1 MDIFS
6 FATLLGGLALFL
18 FGMKEMGDGLM
29 LLSGSKLK
37 DMLGRVTS
45 NPIKAVLVGTGITS
59 IIQSSSATT
68 VMVVGLVNAG
78 LLPLSQTVGIIMG
91 ANIGTTTTAW
101 ILTLG
106 TLGAGSTY
114 LDLLKPT
121 FFAPLIAFF
130 AVGILM
136 FVKDEKK
143 RNISKI
149 AIGFAV
155 LMFGMQVMS
164 NSVVSLADSPAFHEL
179 FVRFKN
185 PFLGMLVGA
194 VLTAIIQSSSA
205 SIGIL
210 QALSATG
217 VITYGSAI
225 PIILGQNIGTC
236 VTAMISS
243 INTSKNAKRSALIHL
258 FFNVIGSVVFMI
270 VFYSI
275 NLIRPFAFLDN
286 KLGAVNIALFNT
298 LYNVSTTLLL
308 LPFRDKFVK
317 FVIWMTPDSK
327 HKEEIPETQNIF
339 GALEARFL
347 ESPGLAVA
355 QSRQVACRMAEIVK
369 HHCEISIG
377 LLHSFDAQLYQ
388 ESRDFEK
395 LVDDYED
402 HLGTYMVQ
410 ISARQLTDNDNRIL
424 TQMMQSIGDL
434 ERISD
439 HSYSIAL
446 SAREMY
452 DRKISFSNEA
462 QNELAVLERALQ
474 DLLDITIEAFCDDN
488 LELAARVEPLEEVI
502 DGLNDELR
510 VRHVK
515 RLQDGRCTLELGF
528 VFNDLL
534 TGMERIADH
543 CSNIAVCMIELSQET
558 LDHHIFL
565 RSLKDSEEFHQMVG
579 YYRKNYRLP
588 EIPATDYAEQIS
600 LEESLANR

>member
-6 FATLLGGLALFL
+6 FASLLGGLALFL
-18 FGMKEMGDGLM
+18 YGMKEMGDGLM

-37 DMLGRVTS
+37 DLLGRVTS
-45 NPIKAVLVGTGITS
+45 NPFKAVLLGTGITS

-78 LLPLSQTVGIIMG
+78 LLSLTQSIGVIMG

-101 ILTLG
+101 ILSLG
-106 TLGAGSTY
+106 TIGAGSTY
-114 LDLLKPT
+114 FNLLKPS

-130 AVGILM
+130 AVAVLM

-155 LMFGMQVMS
+155 LMFGMQAMS
-164 NSVVSLADSPAFHEL
+164 NAVIPLADSPEFCEL
-179 FVRFKN
+179 FIRFKN
-185 PFLGMLVGA
+185 PLLGLLVGA
-194 VLTAIIQSSSA
+194 VLTAILQSSSA

-217 VITYGSAI
+217 VVTYGSAI

-236 VTAMISS
+236 VTAMLSS
-243 INTSKNAKRSALIHL
+243 INTSKNARRSALIHL
-258 FFNVIGSVVFMI
+258 FFNMIGSIVFI
-270 VFYSI
+270 SVFYSI
-275 NLIRPFAFLDN
+275 NLIRPFSFLDDSV
-286 KLGAVNIALFNT
+286 GAVNIAIFNT
-298 LYNVSTTLLL
+298 LYNTLNTLLL
-308 LPFRDKFVK
+308 LPFRNKLVHL
-317 FVIWMTPDSK
+317 VTCILPDGK
-327 HKEEIPETQNIF
+327 RGEEVPEKQNVF
-339 GALEARFL
+339 GVLEKRFL

-355 QSRQVACRMAEIVK
+355 QSRQVACQMAKLVK
-369 HHCEISIG
+369 HHFEISIG

-388 ESRDFEK
+388 ESRDVEK
-395 LVDDYED
+395 HVDEYED

-410 ISARQLTDNDNRIL
+410 ISTRQLTDHDTRIL

-446 SAREMY
+446 SARDMY
-452 DRKISFSNEA
+452 DRKLTFSKAA
-462 QNELAVLERALQ
+462 QNEIATQERALQ
-474 DLLDITIEAFCDDN
+474 DLLDMTIEAFCDDN

-515 RLQDGRCTLELGF
+515 RLQNGRCTLELGF
-528 VFNDLL
+528 IFNDLL

-543 CSNIAVCMIELSQET
+543 CSNIAVCMIELSQES

-565 RSLKDSEEFHQMVG
+565 RSLKDSEEFHRMVR
-579 YYRKNYRLP
+579 YYREHYILP
-588 EIPATDYAEQIS
+588 EISTTDYAEQIS
-600 LEESLANR
+600 LEETLANR

>member
-37 DMLGRVTS
+37 SMLGRVTS
-45 NPIKAVLVGTGITS
+45 NPVNAVLVGTGITS

-78 LLPLSQTVGIIMG
+78 LLSLSQSVGIIMG

-114 LDLLKPT
+114 LDLLKPS

-130 AVGILM
+130 AVGVLM

-155 LMFGMQVMS
+155 LMFGMQAMS
-164 NSVVSLADSPAFHEL
+164 NSVVSLADSPEFCEL
-179 FVRFKN
+179 FIRFKN
-185 PFLGMLVGA
+185 PFLGMIVGA
-194 VLTAIIQSSSA
+194 ILTAVIQSSSA

-217 VITYGSAI
+217 VVTYGSAI

-236 VTAMISS
+236 VTAMLSS
-243 INTSKNAKRSALIHL
+243 INTSKNARRSALIHL
-258 FFNVIGSVVFMI
+258 FFNVIGSVVFI
-270 VFYSI
+270 AVFYSI
-275 NLIRPFAFLDN
+275 NLFRPFAFLD
-286 KLGAVNIALFNT
+286 KSLGAVNIAIVNT
-298 LYNVSTTLLL
+298 LYNTSNTLLL
-308 LPFRDKFVK
+308 LPFRHKLVRFVTW
-317 FVIWMTPDSK
+317 ILPDGK
-327 HKEEIPETQNIF
+327 RGEEVPETENVF

-355 QSRQVACRMAEIVK
+355 QSRQVASQMAELVK
-369 HHCEISIG
+369 HHYEISID
-377 LLHSFDAQLYQ
+377 LLYSFDAQRYQ
-388 ESRDFEK
+388 ESRDLEV
-395 LVDDYED
+395 LIDDYED

-410 ISARQLTDNDNRIL
+410 ISARQLTDKDSRTL
-424 TQMMQSIGDL
+424 TQMMQSIGDF

-439 HSYSIAL
+439 HAYSIAL
-446 SAREMY
+446 SAKEMY
-452 DRKISFSNEA
+452 DKKIIFSDA
-462 QNELAVLERALQ
+462 ALNELAVKERALQ
-474 DLLDITIEAFCDDN
+474 DLLDMTVQAFRDDD

-510 VRHVK
+510 ARHVK
-515 RLQDGRCTLELGF
+515 RLQDGFCTLELGF
-528 VFNDLL
+528 IFNDIL

-543 CSNIAVCMIELSQET
+543 CSNLAVCMIELSHES

-565 RSLKDSEEFHQMVG
+565 RTLETSEDFLQMVAH
-579 YYRKNYRLP
+579 YRREYLLP
-588 EIPATDYAEQIS
+588 EVQVSEYAGQIS

>member
-37 DMLGRVTS
+37 SMLGRVTS
-45 NPIKAVLVGTGITS
+45 NPINAVLVGTGITS

-78 LLPLSQTVGIIMG
+78 LLSLSQSVGIIMG

-114 LDLLKPT
+114 LDLLKPS

-130 AVGILM
+130 AVGVLM

-155 LMFGMQVMS
+155 LMFGMQAMS
-164 NSVVSLADSPAFHEL
+164 NSVVSLADSPEFCEL
-179 FVRFKN
+179 FIRFKN
-185 PFLGMLVGA
+185 PFLGLIVGA
-194 VLTAIIQSSSA
+194 ILTAVIQSSSA

-217 VITYGSAI
+217 VVTYGSAI

-236 VTAMISS
+236 VTAMLSS
-243 INTSKNAKRSALIHL
+243 INTSKNARRSALIHL
-258 FFNVIGSVVFMI
+258 FFNVIGSVVFI
-270 VFYSI
+270 AVFYSI
-275 NLIRPFAFLDN
+275 NLFRPFAFLD
-286 KLGAVNIALFNT
+286 KSLGAVNIAIVNT
-298 LYNVSTTLLL
+298 LYNTSNTLLL
-308 LPFRDKFVK
+308 LPFRHKLVRFVTW
-317 FVIWMTPDSK
+317 ILPDGK
-327 HKEEIPETQNIF
+327 RGEEVPETENVF

-355 QSRQVACRMAEIVK
+355 QSRQVASQMAELVK
-369 HHCEISIG
+369 HHYEISID
-377 LLHSFDAQLYQ
+377 LLYSFDAQRYQ
-388 ESRDFEK
+388 ESRDLEV
-395 LVDDYED
+395 LIDDYED

-410 ISARQLTDNDNRIL
+410 ISARQLTDKDSRTL
-424 TQMMQSIGDL
+424 TQMMQSIGDF

-439 HSYSIAL
+439 HAYSIAL
-446 SAREMY
+446 SAKEMY
-452 DRKISFSNEA
+452 DKKIIFSDA
-462 QNELAVLERALQ
+462 ALNELAVKERALQ
-474 DLLDITIEAFCDDN
+474 DLLDMTVQAFRDDD

-510 VRHVK
+510 ARHVK
-515 RLQDGRCTLELGF
+515 RLQDGFCTLELGF
-528 VFNDLL
+528 IFNDIL

-543 CSNIAVCMIELSQET
+543 CSNLAVCMIELSHES

-565 RSLKDSEEFHQMVG
+565 RTLETSEDFLQMVAH
-579 YYRKNYRLP
+579 YRREYLLP
-588 EIPATDYAEQIS
+588 EVQVSEYAGQIS

>member
-37 DMLGRVTS
+37 NMLGRVTS
-45 NPIKAVLVGTGITS
+45 NPFKAVLVGTGITS

-68 VMVVGLVNAG
+68 VMVIGLVNAG
-78 LLPLSQTVGIIMG
+78 LLSLSQSVGIIMG

-106 TLGAGSTY
+106 TLGAGRTY
-114 LDLLKPT
+114 LDLLKPS
-121 FFAPLIAFF
+121 FFAPLIAFL
-130 AVGILM
+130 AVGVLM

-143 RNISKI
+143 RNVSKI

-155 LMFGMQVMS
+155 LMFGMQAMS
-164 NSVVSLADSPAFHEL
+164 NAVVPLADSPEFREL
-179 FVRFKN
+179 FLRFRN
-185 PFLGMLVGA
+185 PFLGLLVGA

-217 VITYGSAI
+217 VVTYGSAI

-236 VTAMISS
+236 VTAMLSS

-258 FFNVIGSVVFMI
+258 FFNVIGSVVFI
-270 VFYSI
+270 SVFYSI
-275 NLIRPFAFLDN
+275 NLFRPFAFLD
-286 KLGAVNIALFNT
+286 KSLGAVNIAFFNT
-298 LYNVSTTLLL
+298 LYNSSNTLLL
-308 LPFRDKFVK
+308 LPFRHKLVK
-317 FVIWMTPDSK
+317 FVTRILPDGK
-327 HKEEIPETQNIF
+327 RGEEVRETEKIF
-339 GALEARFL
+339 GALETRFL

-355 QSRQVACRMAEIVK
+355 QSRQVVCQMAELVK
-369 HHCEISIG
+369 RHYEISIG
-377 LLHSFDAQLYQ
+377 LLHSFDAQRYQ
-388 ESRDFEK
+388 ESRDLEV
-395 LVDDYED
+395 LADDYED

-410 ISARQLTDNDNRIL
+410 ISARKLTDKDSRTL

-439 HSYSIAL
+439 HAYSIAL

-452 DRKISFSNEA
+452 DKRITFSETA
-462 QNELAVLERALQ
+462 LNELAVQERALQ
-474 DLLDITIEAFCDDN
+474 DLLDMTVQAFIDDDLN
-488 LELAARVEPLEEVI
+488 LAARVEPLEEVI

-528 VFNDLL
+528 IFNDVL

-543 CSNIAVCMIELSQET
+543 CSNIAVCMIELSRES
-558 LDHHIFL
+558 LDHHVFL
-565 RSLKDSEEFHQMVG
+565 RTLEDSDDFHEMVAQ
-579 YYRKNYRLP
+579 YRQNYLLP
-588 EIPATDYAEQIS
+588 EIQISEYAEQIS

>member
-37 DMLGRVTS
+37 SMLGRVTS
-45 NPIKAVLVGTGITS
+45 NPVNAVLVGTGITS

-78 LLPLSQTVGIIMG
+78 LLSLSQSVGIIMG

-114 LDLLKPT
+114 LDLLKPS

-130 AVGILM
+130 AVGVLM

-155 LMFGMQVMS
+155 LMFGMQAMS
-164 NSVVSLADSPAFHEL
+164 NSVVSLADSPEFCEL
-179 FVRFKN
+179 FIRFKN
-185 PFLGMLVGA
+185 PFLGMIVGA
-194 VLTAIIQSSSA
+194 ILTAVIQSSSA

-217 VITYGSAI
+217 VVTYGSAI

-236 VTAMISS
+236 VTAMLSS
-243 INTSKNAKRSALIHL
+243 INTSKNARRSALIHL
-258 FFNVIGSVVFMI
+258 FFNVIGSVVFI
-270 VFYSI
+270 AVFYSI
-275 NLIRPFAFLDN
+275 NLFRPFAFLD
-286 KLGAVNIALFNT
+286 KSLGAVNIAIVNT
-298 LYNVSTTLLL
+298 LYNTSNTLLL
-308 LPFRDKFVK
+308 LPFRHKLVRFVTW
-317 FVIWMTPDSK
+317 ILPDGK
-327 HKEEIPETQNIF
+327 RGEEVPETENVF

-355 QSRQVACRMAEIVK
+355 QSRQVASQMAELVK
-369 HHCEISIG
+369 HHYEISID
-377 LLHSFDAQLYQ
+377 LLYSFDAQRYQ
-388 ESRDFEK
+388 ESRDLEV
-395 LVDDYED
+395 LIDDYED

-410 ISARQLTDNDNRIL
+410 ISARQLTDKDSRTL
-424 TQMMQSIGDL
+424 TQMMQSIGDF

-439 HSYSIAL
+439 HAYSIAL
-446 SAREMY
+446 SAKEMY
-452 DRKISFSNEA
+452 DKKITFSDA
-462 QNELAVLERALQ
+462 ALNELAVKERALQ
-474 DLLDITIEAFCDDN
+474 DLLDMTVQAFRDDD

-510 VRHVK
+510 ARHVK
-515 RLQDGRCTLELGF
+515 RLQDGFCTLELGF
-528 VFNDLL
+528 IFNDIL

-543 CSNIAVCMIELSQET
+543 CSNLAVCMIELSHES

-565 RSLKDSEEFHQMVG
+565 RTLETSEDFLQMVAH
-579 YYRKNYRLP
+579 YRREYLLP
-588 EIPATDYAEQIS
+588 EVQVSEYAGQIS

>member
-37 DMLGRVTS
+37 SMLGRVTS
-45 NPIKAVLVGTGITS
+45 NPVNAVLVGTGITS

-78 LLPLSQTVGIIMG
+78 LLSLSQSVGIIMG

-114 LDLLKPT
+114 LDLLKPS

-130 AVGILM
+130 AVGVLM

-155 LMFGMQVMS
+155 LMFGMQAMS
-164 NSVVSLADSPAFHEL
+164 NSVVSLADSPEFCEL
-179 FVRFKN
+179 FIRFKN
-185 PFLGMLVGA
+185 PFLGLIVGA
-194 VLTAIIQSSSA
+194 ILTAVIQSSSA

-217 VITYGSAI
+217 VVTYGSAI

-236 VTAMISS
+236 VTAMLSS
-243 INTSKNAKRSALIHL
+243 INTSKNARRSALIHL
-258 FFNVIGSVVFMI
+258 FFNVIGSVVFI
-270 VFYSI
+270 AVFYSI
-275 NLIRPFAFLDN
+275 NLFRPFAFLD
-286 KLGAVNIALFNT
+286 KSLGAVNIAIFNT
-298 LYNVSTTLLL
+298 LYNTSNTLLL
-308 LPFRDKFVK
+308 LPFRHKLVK
-317 FVIWMTPDSK
+317 FVTWILPDGK
-327 HKEEIPETQNIF
+327 RGEEVPETENVF

-355 QSRQVACRMAEIVK
+355 QSRQVASQMAELVK
-369 HHCEISIG
+369 HHYEISID
-377 LLHSFDAQLYQ
+377 LLYSFDAQRYQ
-388 ESRDFEK
+388 ESRDLEV
-395 LVDDYED
+395 LIDDYED

-410 ISARQLTDNDNRIL
+410 ISARQLTDKDSRTL
-424 TQMMQSIGDL
+424 TQMMQSIGDF

-439 HSYSIAL
+439 HAYSIAL
-446 SAREMY
+446 SAKEMY
-452 DRKISFSNEA
+452 DKKIIFSDA
-462 QNELAVLERALQ
+462 ALNELAVKERALQ
-474 DLLDITIEAFCDDN
+474 DLLDMTVQAFRDDD

-510 VRHVK
+510 ARHVK
-515 RLQDGRCTLELGF
+515 RLQDGFCTLELGF
-528 VFNDLL
+528 IFNDIL

-543 CSNIAVCMIELSQET
+543 CSNLAVCMIELSHES

-565 RSLKDSEEFHQMVG
+565 RTLETSEDFLQMVAH
-579 YYRKNYRLP
+579 YRREYLLP
-588 EIPATDYAEQIS
+588 EVQVSEYAGQIS